1 MELGNLA
8 NLQELVLF
16 KNRLEGPV
24 PNELGAL
31 SRLLNLRL
39 DFNRLSGPL
48 PRELGT
54 LSNLTGLEI
63 LENQLSGEIP
73 PELAELRH
81 LTTLFLSRNPG
92 LTGCLP
98 DDLLHIEN
106 NDFENLDL
114 PPCDALERRVLAVLF
129 EAMGGNGWTTSDG
142 WLSDAPLEQWYGVST
157 NQHDRV
163 VSLDLADNGVSGEV
177 PFVLGRLTGLSQLK
191 LGGNQISGCLPVA
204 LLTVPDNDFD
214 LLGVPECAAPIT
226 MDDVSVLPW
235 YADGLNNDEE
245 WAVHRLQ
252 SFIGSED
259 DLDRRLAG
267 QVVNA
272 GWFTDGI
279 DSDESWTI
287 GVLADITANYRQ
299 LLPAIVN
306 FEWAF
311 DGDLP
316 WPEWNT
322 ITRVRDLEFFNPGS
336 GVSLIEFQWLYD
348 GISDVEDGALAA
360 IRDLVEFDTG
370 VETRVIG
377 LPWIA
382 DGITRSELGA
392 LNELREYPDAANW
405 FDLPWV
411 AEDSFGPGDVTFQ
424 GLNNVAA
431 VARVLDRDYS
441 DLLGYLADEPEGP
454 YRPIEVTLM
463 RSLGRVPLEE
473 EESRVL
479 LEQLTGADWFVDGL
493 TDVERAHIIGFS
505 GGHNDYLDLPNF
517 NSGIITSKVVE
528 LPLAGRVKLWLVGSS
543 TVLWDNVLDSLEEAA
558 TGSEWLVGEPFPV
571 SDLVVSIVGRFDY
584 DGNVRPFAGLS
595 IDLGRHIAL
604 IDGLSNDGLRGVI
617 HHEVAHTY
625 FNNLMGQSWFIE
637 AGAEYAREF
646 TYELKGYS
654 AVADRDRLSLLVRN
668 HCTSRG
674 VANVVEAL
682 VDDPAVPRWCRNMI
696 GMQLLLDL
704 EEVVGIEAMRAA
716 LGELHHTAM
725 ARNITNTDRGIYE
738 AFVSHAPP
746 GTEDKVQELWNGL
759 YGPFDE
765 ENG

>member
-1 MELGNLA
+1 MRTNGHGRVIELILRDNGLAGAVPADLGRLSALEVLMLSENRLIGEIPPELGELARLVDLDLAANRLSGEIPPEVGRLSNLTQVLLSENRLAGELPAELASLPKLVVLDLRDNELTGEVPPKLGELSRLEYLNLAENQLSGEIPVELGNLA

-73 PELAELRH
+73 PELADLRH

-214 LLGVPECAAPIT
+214 LLGVPECATPIT

-245 WAVHRLQ
+245 WAVHWLQ

-299 LLPAIVN
+299 LLPAIVEFN
-306 FEWAF
+306 WAF
-311 DGDLP
+311 DENLP
-316 WPEWNT
+316 WREWNT
-322 ITRVRDLEFFNPGS
+322 ITRVRDLELFSPGS
-336 GVSLIEFQWLYD
+336 GTRLVEFPWLYD
-348 GISDVEDGALAA
+348 DVTEVEDEALAV
-360 IRDLVEFDTG
+360 IRRFAEFSPGLDAQHHRSALVRRRHHPG
-370 VETRVIG
+370 RC
-377 LPWIA
+377 
-382 DGITRSELGA
+382 
-392 LNELREYPDAANW
+392 
-405 FDLPWV
+405 
-411 AEDSFGPGDVTFQ
+411 PGDE
-424 GLNNVAA
+424 
-431 VARVLDRDYS
+431 R
-441 DLLGYLADEPEGP
+441 LGQ
-454 YRPIEVTLM
+454 RI
-463 RSLGRVPLEE
+463 
-473 EESRVL
+473 
-479 LEQLTGADWFVDGL
+479 
-493 TDVERAHIIGFS
+493 
-505 GGHNDYLDLPNF
+505 
-517 NSGIITSKVVE
+517 
-528 LPLAGRVKLWLVGSS
+528 
-543 TVLWDNVLDSLEEAA
+543 
-558 TGSEWLVGEPFPV
+558 
-571 SDLVVSIVGRFDY
+571 
-584 DGNVRPFAGLS
+584 
-595 IDLGRHIAL
+595 
-604 IDGLSNDGLRGVI
+604 LRGP
-617 HHEVAHTY
+617 H
-625 FNNLMGQSWFIE
+625 
-637 AGAEYAREF
+637 
-646 TYELKGYS
+646 
-654 AVADRDRLSLLVRN
+654 
-668 HCTSRG
+668 
-674 VANVVEAL
+674 
-682 VDDPAVPRWCRNMI
+682 P
-696 GMQLLLDL
+696 
-704 EEVVGIEAMRAA
+704 
-716 LGELHHTAM
+716 
-725 ARNITNTDRGIYE
+725 
-738 AFVSHAPP
+738 
-746 GTEDKVQELWNGL
+746 
-759 YGPFDE
+759 
-765 ENG
+765 